1 MFTKDEI
8 KKLVFFDVETAT
20 TYKDYSELSERMQ
33 GLWSKRCVWLRLNY
47 KDNADMTDSELYSY
61 KGALH
66 PEFNRVLCVTF
77 GRVDFDDYGETKY
90 TVHTCSGH
98 NEKEV
103 LKETL
108 KVFEKF
114 NVSGFKFSGHN
125 IKGFDIP
132 VILKR
137 CIINGLHIPRFL
149 YLHNLKPWEFPF
161 LDTADVWGFGSW
173 KDGMVSLELL
183 TASLDIPTPKGDM
196 DGSMVSNAYWV
207 EDRLDDIVKYCERD
221 VIATANVVLKLGGF
235 NIIEDK
241 VLI

>member
-1 MFTKDEI
+1 MFSKEEI

-20 TYKDYSELSERMQ
+20 TYKEYDELSDRMKD
-33 GLWSKRCVWLRLNY
+33 LWSKRCEWLRKNY
-47 KDNADMTDSELYSY
+47 NDNEDKTDAELYSY

-98 NEKEV
+98 DEKEV

-114 NVSGFKFSGHN
+114 NSSGFKFSGHN

-137 CIINGLHIPRFL
+137 SVINGMTIPSFLH
-149 YLHNLKPWEFPF
+149 LHNLKPWEFPF

-173 KDGMVSLELL
+173 KDGMVSLDLL
-183 TASLDIPTPKGDM
+183 TASLDIPTPKEDM
-196 DGSMVSNAYWV
+196 NGSMVSDAYWK
-207 EDRLDDIVKYCERD
+207 EDKLEDIVKYCERD
-221 VIATANVVLKLGGF
+221 VIATANVMLRLG
-235 NIIEDK
+235 NHQVIK
-241 VLI
+241 N